1 MNKSDV
7 GDAADADGDD
17 DDFVVLIIVSIP
29 TINEI
34 IHTQIEFKHIPPLI
48 EFFTVALN
56 YNDYY

>member
-7 GDAADADGDD
+7 GDAADGDD
-17 DDFVVLIIVSIP
+17 DDFVVLIIVFIP